1 MAVIRVEK
9 NKNYTVMSNV
19 HLRDKALSLKA
30 KGLLSLI
37 LSLPDDWQYNV
48 KGLAAISK
56 EGRSGITSALQEL
69 EAAGYGSYFVREET
83 APEGFLKDENIYAV
97 SIVNHGETVLVENEA
112 GVGFKNQVMMGE
124 VTVFKTDN

>member
-37 LSLPDDWQYNV
+37 LSLRYW
-48 KGLAAISK
+48 K
-56 EGRSGITSALQEL
+56 EQHGVANNSSAKKRGVCVDSVIL
-69 EAAGYGSYFVREET
+69 
-83 APEGFLKDENIYAV
+83 V
-97 SIVNHGETVLVENEA
+97 SNKKL
-112 GVGFKNQVMMGE
+112 
-124 VTVFKTDN
+124 

>member
-37 LSLPDDWQYNV
+37 LSL
-48 KGLAAISK
+48 
-56 EGRSGITSALQEL
+56 
-69 EAAGYGSYFVREET
+69 
-83 APEGFLKDENIYAV
+83 
-97 SIVNHGETVLVENEA
+97 
-112 GVGFKNQVMMGE
+112 
-124 VTVFKTDN
+124 